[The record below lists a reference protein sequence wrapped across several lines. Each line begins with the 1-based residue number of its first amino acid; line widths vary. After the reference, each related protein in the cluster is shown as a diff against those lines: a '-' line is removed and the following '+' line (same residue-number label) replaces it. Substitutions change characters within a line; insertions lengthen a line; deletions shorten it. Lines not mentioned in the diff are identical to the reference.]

1 MDVNHY
7 PFRSYRDTAI
17 FQHNNDRPNKKG
29 DLAGG
34 FVTATALHYY
44 CPYLCAPVATY
55 SIFYPE
61 FHLSIF
67 ILTSQYQIY

>member
-29 DLAGG
+29 DLRRRIRNGNSAS
-34 FVTATALHYY
+34 L
-44 CPYLCAPVATY
+44 L
-55 SIFYPE
+55 
-61 FHLSIF
+61 LSIF
-67 ILTSQYQIY
+67 MRAGCDI